1 MSRATLKR
9 SLGEGGAFFDESNG
23 APSNL
28 YAVLAALAASS
39 GEALSYN
46 QATPTTGVKAS
57 SLADSPNTV
66 GTLYVKAGT
75 AGTAG
80 ASTVAVLINGV
91 SKGSLTID
99 NAEADGTSKGLAINL
114 PIEAGDQVD
123 LSVTAVATGVANL
136 VATVRLKPVTV
147 EA

>member
-1 MSRATLKR
+1 MSRAILKH
-9 SLGEGGAFFDESNG
+9 SLGEAGAFFDESNG
-23 APSNL
+23 SPNL
-28 YAVLAALAASS
+28 YAVLAALCASS
-39 GEALSYN
+39 GEALNYN
-46 QATPTTGVKAS
+46 QATPTVGVKAS
-57 SLADSPNTV
+57 TLADSPTTLA
-66 GTLYVKAGT
+66 TLYVKAGT
-75 AGTAG
+75 AGSAG
-80 ASTVAVLINGV
+80 ASTVAVLVNGV

-114 PIEAGDQVD
+114 PVEAGDQVD